1 MRPSKIRVA
10 KYEYSATSKWV
21 VEGLKNN
28 KGKRSRKFFRSRIE
42 ADDFARNVLQE
53 QRHLF
58 DALLGGTPA
67 LEVPL
72 EGNGKSLCSLRIRIS
87 DALKWLA
94 DQFRA
99 GNTSMEP
106 YARLKRQLRYS
117 THGAALRLHL
127 KRPHRY
133 RPIPH
138 LDPALRARLQ
148 SALQR
153 PDLKPTTRAKIEAV
167 LNPRKPHILPTAE
180 HGSPEQ

>member
-1 MRPSKIRVA
+1 M
-10 KYEYSATSKWV
+10 SAPRWTYT
-21 VEGLKNN
+21 EANA
-28 KGKRSRKFFRSRIE
+28 SRWRHVF
-42 ADDFARNVLQE
+42 DD
-53 QRHLF
+53 
-58 DALLGGTPA
+58 LLDGGTPA

-99 GNTSMEP
+99 GDADMEP

-117 THGAALRLHL
+117 THGAALRLHV
-127 KRPHRY
+127 KRAHAY

-138 LDPALRARLQ
+138 LDPAIRARLV

-153 PDLKPTTRAKIEAV
+153 PDLKPTTRAKIESV
-167 LNPRKPHILPTAE
+167 LNSEKPN
-180 HGSPEQ
+180 SDEQKP

>member
-1 MRPSKIRVA
+1 MAPRWT
-10 KYEYSATSKWV
+10 YSEA
-21 VEGLKNN
+21 NA
-28 KGKRSRKFFRSRIE
+28 SRWRHVF
-42 ADDFARNVLQE
+42 DDLIS
-53 QRHLF
+53 
-58 DALLGGTPA
+58 GTPA

-99 GNTSMEP
+99 GDADMEP

-117 THGAALRLHL
+117 THGPALRLHL
-127 KRPHRY
+127 NRPHAY
-133 RPIPH
+133 HPVPH
-138 LDPALRARLQ
+138 LDPAIRVRLQ

-167 LNPRKPHILPTAE
+167 LGPNDPIKLQHACC
-180 HGSPEQ
+180 H